1 MQQTV
6 AKAFTQSGVG
16 LHTGLEVQVQ
26 CYQRRREGRYF
37 VRVDMHS
44 QPIIPARVEAV
55 SQTDSVGWGL
65 CAHGWSICWQRW
77 Q

>member
-26 CYQRRREGRYF
+26 SATSGGGNW
-37 VRVDMHS
+37 
-44 QPIIPARVEAV
+44 AL
-55 SQTDSVGWGL
+55 L
-65 CAHGWSICWQRW
+65 CAGGYALTADNPSTG
-77 Q
+77 